1 MDKIDSDQMIRIYL
15 LEIGRVPLLNSGE
28 EIELA
33 QRVKQGDQTAR
44 TLMIKANL
52 RLVVSIAK
60 GYRNMGLPF
69 LDLVSEGNIG
79 LIKGVE
85 RFDPAKGA
93 KLSTYASRWIRQ
105 SIQRA
110 IANQGKTIRLP
121 IHLVERISKLRQVI
135 LRMSEELGREP
146 ADEEVAAELGTS
158 RNNVSRL
165 QTICR
170 RLASLD
176 APVGDE
182 QERQLVEIVPDENT
196 QTPFELL
203 RDKDLQ
209 SELQKVMAVLDD
221 RERRIILERYGLDGS
236 RPQTLEEI
244 GMRLSLTRE
253 RIRQVQNIA
262 LNKLRRCLQKREEIG
277 HPEAPYLGD

>member
-1 MDKIDSDQMIRIYL
+1 
-15 LEIGRVPLLNSGE
+15 
-28 EIELA
+28 
-33 QRVKQGDQTAR
+33 
-44 TLMIKANL
+44 
-52 RLVVSIAK
+52 
-60 GYRNMGLPF
+60 
-69 LDLVSEGNIG
+69 
-79 LIKGVE
+79 
-85 RFDPAKGA
+85 
-93 KLSTYASRWIRQ
+93 
-105 SIQRA
+105 
-110 IANQGKTIRLP
+110 
-121 IHLVERISKLRQVI
+121 
-135 LRMSEELGREP
+135 
-146 ADEEVAAELGTS
+146 
-158 RNNVSRL
+158 L

-176 APVGDE
+176 APVGND

-221 RERRIILERYGLDGS
+221 GERRIILERYGLDGS

>member
-1 MDKIDSDQMIRIYL
+1 VRNDRLRKKRS
-15 LEIGRVPLLNSGE
+15 GARVWPS
-28 EIELA
+28 
-33 QRVKQGDQTAR
+33 
-44 TLMIKANL
+44 
-52 RLVVSIAK
+52 
-60 GYRNMGLPF
+60 
-69 LDLVSEGNIG
+69 
-79 LIKGVE
+79 
-85 RFDPAKGA
+85 
-93 KLSTYASRWIRQ
+93 
-105 SIQRA
+105 
-110 IANQGKTIRLP
+110 
-121 IHLVERISKLRQVI
+121 
-135 LRMSEELGREP
+135 
-146 ADEEVAAELGTS
+146 S

-176 APVGDE
+176 APVGND

-221 RERRIILERYGLDGS
+221 GERRIILERYGLDGS